1 MFRKVFGTIAALT
14 LSVSL
19 TTTSTSGQLDE
30 PSTSAESSSLHPLH
44 WIGSILS
51 DSLGGEVPT
60 SQADGDGDG
69 DGGGDQ
75 GSGVDPNN

>member
-1 MFRKVFGTIAALT
+1 MFRKIFGTVAALT

-19 TTTSTSGQLDE
+19 TTASTSGQLDE
-30 PSTSAESSSLHPLH
+30 PSSPTADSSPHILQ
-44 WIGSILS
+44 WIGAILA
-51 DSLGGEVPT
+51 DGLGEEIPT

-69 DGGGDQ
+69 DGDQ